1 MARRRVSPGRV
12 TAPPGAVRACTPRN
26 CPGGTTTLLGVTSL
40 DPQLPAADAV
50 PVFGRSADRKEPVK
64 IGKFGLAVSHPAGRG
79 QREEEEHFF
88 SCYLNLDAGAV
99 IRLMQAGDDEQRVA
113 QATAM
118 VLSSSLVDDDG
129 VPVDWRTPAED
140 DYARQDE
147 EDWEEEHP
155 GEDLPEELPPLRG
168 DATEEEPEG
177 ALLYERWDGELV
189 PWDELAFDELRDGS
203 SRRRF
208 AVIMASTR
216 YRVDAEALTGVQKWL
231 VRQTT
236 NRPTRRPAPSG
247 RGRQSTRRGSGGR

>member
-1 MARRRVSPGRV
+1 MS
-12 TAPPGAVRACTPRN
+12 CTPRN
-26 CPGGTTTLLGVTSL
+26 CPGGTTTLPGVTSL
-40 DPQLPAADAV
+40 HPTPPPADAV

-64 IGKFGLAVSHPAGRG
+64 TGRFGLAVSHLRGGR
-79 QREEEEHFF
+79 RVEEEVHF

-99 IRLMQAGDDEQRVA
+99 LRLMQAGTDDQAVA

-129 VPVDWRTPAED
+129 VPLDWRLPEED
-140 DYARQDE
+140 DYAREEPDE
-147 EDWEEEHP
+147 EEGDAAAEE
-155 GEDLPEELPPLRG
+155 DEELPPLRG

-189 PWDELAFDELRDGS
+189 PWDELAFDELEDGS

-216 YRVDAEALTGVQKWL
+216 YRVDVEALTGVQKWL
-231 VRQTT
+231 VRQAT
-236 NRPTRRPAPSG
+236 NRPTKRPAPSG
-247 RGRQSTRRGSGGR
+247 RGPRSTRRGSGGR